1 MMATATQ
8 YAHPRPQRFVPV
20 ATRLQRAVDEGRYVH
35 AADEGVPV
43 ESHKSAATS
52 LSPLY
57 GGGVIGR
64 DGRLQA
70 MCPRV
75 GSHGQGPYSDDSL
88 SFGGVSG
95 ANFLERSVQQKQ

>member
-1 MMATATQ
+1 MMQ
-8 YAHPRPQRFVPV
+8 YAQPRPQRFVPV
-20 ATRLQRAVDEGRYVH
+20 ATRSQRAVDQGRYVH

-43 ESHKSAATS
+43 ESHKSVAAS

-75 GSHGQGPYSDDSL
+75 GSHGLGPYSDDSL

>member
-1 MMATATQ
+1 MA
-8 YAHPRPQRFVPV
+8 YAHPRPERRIPI
-20 ATRLQRAVDEGRYVH
+20 ATRLQRAVDLGGYVH
-35 AADEGVPV
+35 AADEDVPV
-43 ESHKSAATS
+43 ESHKTFAAV

-64 DGRLQA
+64 EGRLQA
-70 MCPRV
+70 MCQRV
-75 GSHGQGPYSDDSL
+75 GSHGLGSYSDDSL